1 VDANRHY
8 SVSELI
14 DILEHAKQNKKPV
27 YAAEGPCG
35 GCDLVIGE
43 PKKMDIEDRLQKL
56 KSQHPLRPF
65 YPGLQ
70 GPCGGCDICILP
82 K

>member
-1 VDANRHY
+1 MNLETKYTVKD
-8 SVSELI
+8 LI
-14 DILEHAKQNKKPV
+14 TSLEHAKANGKPV

-43 PKKMDIEDRLQKL
+43 PKKMDVDATLKKL
-56 KSQHPLRPF
+56 KSEHPLRPF
-65 YPGLQ
+65 YPSMH